1 MTGEGGLMGG
11 VSGRQYAAAAGA
23 LFVVLFVIAQLIQG
37 NSPMLD
43 DDPATIAAFFHDN
56 HRALLVAAVLEGIAV
71 ALLLT
76 FTVGVALMLRDAGHT
91 TLGGVAL
98 AGGVAAAAIGAV
110 VDGIFVGITQAVSQE
125 ADLGVIRT
133 LYDMDAFLTG
143 RVFWVLLALVLPL
156 LLAGWRGVLP
166 RWTVWLNTIVA
177 ILFVL
182 GGVSV
187 KAQGAFSPYSAVP
200 FLAFLAFLGFIL
212 GTSVV
217 LWREPATGEARAAPG
232 PTRARPGPGP

>member
-1 MTGEGGLMGG
+1 VTGEGGLLDG

-23 LFVVLFVIAQLIQG
+23 LFVLLFVIAQLIQG
-37 NSPMLD
+37 SSPMLD

-98 AGGVAAAAIGAV
+98 AGGVAAAGIGAV
-110 VDGIFVGITQAVSQE
+110 VDGIFVGITQAVALE
-125 ADLGVIRT
+125 ADPGVIRT
-133 LYDMDAFLTG
+133 LYDIDAFLTG
-143 RVFWVLLALVLPL
+143 RVFWVLLGLVLPL
-156 LLAGWRGVLP
+156 LLAGWRGALP

-177 ILFVL
+177 SLFVL

-187 KAQGAFSPYSAVP
+187 KARGAFSPYSAVP
-200 FLAFLAFLGFIL
+200 FFAFLAFLGFIL

-232 PTRARPGPGP
+232 PRVLPGPGP